1 MGRDSTM
8 QSGKTDY
15 YTPGIIGRKK
25 MPLGRTGLPPL
36 AELLIKKI
44 VKLGG
49 KTTTPADVAGVR
61 ERLKNATL
69 VNCTPLVRS
78 DSWPSKEEVQDRWGS
93 TGQTVQTAFGC
104 DELEDFIL
112 PGPQTWFEYFAPV
125 SGNLTAMTLTETAGG
140 DSYDVD
146 ILELRKDSSLFTPVG
161 KSRLAFELFDEDQ
174 NGCVGEWSQ
183 VPQPQTTLQYNLCSN
198 GHLAALVYCLRSM
211 NSSHSDWVKPSRA
224 QRRAADA
231 VAKQNGISFAGFS
244 TIRLLEGVPSPTL
257 TTTLITMKGTRKQSP
272 EHGVRSHPRR
282 LSNGKTI
289 IVKPHKRGN
298 PLLGTIKSTYV
309 VEGNPLKKEGRLENV
324 RH

>member
-1 MGRDSTM
+1 MPNRTG
-8 QSGKTDY
+8 GH
-15 YTPGIIGRKK
+15 KK
-25 MPLGRTGLPPL
+25 VPLGRTGLPPL
-36 AELLIKKI
+36 AELLIKKV

-69 VNCTPLVRS
+69 VNCTLLVKS
-78 DSWPSKEEVQDRWGS
+78 DSWPSKEYVQDRWGS
-93 TGQTVQTAFGC
+93 TGETVFGC
-104 DELEDFIL
+104 DKLEDFIL
-112 PGPQTWFEYFAPV
+112 PRPQTWLEYVGPV

-211 NSSHSDWVKPSRA
+211 NSSHSDWVKPSRT
-224 QRRAADA
+224 QRRAAKSL
-231 VAKQNGISFAGFS
+231 AKQTGTSFASFS
-244 TIRLLEGVPSPTL
+244 TIRLREGAPSPTL
-257 TTTLITMKGTRKQSP
+257 TTTLITMKDMRKQSA
-272 EHGVRSHPRR
+272 EHWVRGHPRR
-282 LSNGKTI
+282 LPDGRKIS
-289 IVKPHKRGN
+289 VKPHKRGN
-298 PLLGTIKSTYV
+298 PFLGTIKSSYV
-309 VEGNPLKKEGRLENV
+309 VEGNPPKKEGGLKNV
-324 RH
+324 RY

>member
-1 MGRDSTM
+1 MPKHRNTSRSMKVMPNRTG
-8 QSGKTDY
+8 GH
-15 YTPGIIGRKK
+15 KK
-25 MPLGRTGLPPL
+25 VPLGRTGLPPL
-36 AELLIKKI
+36 AELLIKKV

-69 VNCTPLVRS
+69 VNCALLVKS
-78 DSWPSKEEVQDRWGS
+78 DSWPSKEYVQDRWGA
-93 TGQTVQTAFGC
+93 TEETVFGC

-112 PGPQTWFEYFAPV
+112 PGPKTWFEYIAPV
-125 SGNLTAMTLTETAGG
+125 SGKYTALTLTETPGG
-140 DSYDVD
+140 DSYDVEV
-146 ILELRKDSSLFTPVG
+146 LELTDSTTFYSSAS

-174 NGCVGEWSQ
+174 SGYVGEWSQ
-183 VPQPQTTLQYNLCSN
+183 VPHPQTTRQYNLCSN

-211 NSSHSDWVKPSRA
+211 NSSHSTWVKPSRA
-224 QRRAADA
+224 ERRAADA
-231 VAKQNGISFAGFS
+231 VAKQNGISFVGFS